1 MSRAHA
7 AGGSILTEREEPG
20 RARALSAAVTGLLL
34 AAAFVPFLAGRR
46 IGDGVPGA
54 VLLAA
59 SAMLAPAVPGWMLS
73 AGRLAPTRAAAAL
86 LSVTVLHLGAIVM
99 LRALH
104 AEPTP
109 AAFAATLASWTAAA
123 GAVAG
128 WRVPGLRLPRD
139 FVPWCVGGTAFL
151 LFAWSGTSVVPAL
164 EDQDSEVQ
172 GTANG
177 IVRELAP
184 VSLMNR
190 GRLHFF
196 AHPPLL
202 HVYSA
207 TTITLAGQLD
217 TVRPAYDVAR
227 EELAKLPAA
236 ERARGLGAV
245 VRALRRPPAATD
257 RSFLWHSRVF
267 RAFRETPALLATR
280 APNFVLGALAVSL
293 VFAWARRLGSR
304 TPDAVLVAAAYA
316 TLPEIV
322 VRSSYGGYYAL
333 SAATFVSAAWLAA
346 ERRQRGSLAGV
357 AGALAALANH
367 KAAVV
372 GAAALFTAA
381 VKRRPAAAVVL
392 LGVVAGTAL
401 FWVWGLAIAP
411 GDFVGEHLLDHGLRR
426 FTLGEA
432 TTRSGAPIYPS
443 RAGLWL
449 EFATNHGWPW
459 VAVAGAGL
467 LWGIARVARRAP
479 EPDALTEAAE
489 VLVAWT
495 LLGAAVFT
503 VIDWRQ
509 TKHLALMVP
518 AMTVLTAAML
528 RAAPPRVRVPIRVV
542 LAGAV
547 AWNVAGIVRLARDFD
562 SLRVTPIW

>member
-1 MSRAHA
+1 
-7 AGGSILTEREEPG
+7 
-20 RARALSAAVTGLLL
+20 
-34 AAAFVPFLAGRR
+34 
-46 IGDGVPGA
+46 
-54 VLLAA
+54 
-59 SAMLAPAVPGWMLS
+59 
-73 AGRLAPTRAAAAL
+73 
-86 LSVTVLHLGAIVM
+86 
-99 LRALH
+99 
-104 AEPTP
+104 
-109 AAFAATLASWTAAA
+109 
-123 GAVAG
+123 
-128 WRVPGLRLPRD
+128 
-139 FVPWCVGGTAFL
+139 VGGAAFL

-202 HVYSA
+202 HVFSA
-207 TTITLAGQLD
+207 TTITLAGELD

-236 ERARGLGAV
+236 DRERGLGAV
-245 VRALRRPPAATD
+245 VRALRHPPGATD

-267 RAFRETPALLATR
+267 RAFREDPALLATR

-293 VFAWARRLGSR
+293 VFAWARRLGAGA
-304 TPDAVLVAAAYA
+304 PDAVLVAAAYA

-346 ERRQRGSLAGV
+346 ERRHRGSLAGV
-357 AGALAALANH
+357 AGVLAALANH
-367 KAAVV
+367 KAVVV
-372 GAAALFTAA
+372 GGASSVAAAL
-381 VKRRPAAAVVL
+381 RRRSAAAVVL
-392 LGVVAGTAL
+392 LGVAAGTAA
-401 FWVWGLAIAP
+401 FWIWGLAIAP

-432 TTRSGAPIYPS
+432 TTRAGAPIYPS
-443 RAGLWL
+443 RAGVWL

-459 VAVAGAGL
+459 VAAAGAGL
-467 LWGIARVARRAP
+467 LWGITRAARGAP
-479 EPDALTEAAE
+479 DLDPLTETAE
-489 VLVAWT
+489 ILVAWT

-509 TKHLALMVP
+509 TKHLALIVP
-518 AMTVLTAAML
+518 AATVLVAGL
-528 RAAPPRVRVPIRVV
+528 LCAAPRRARVPIRAV

-547 AWNVAGIVRLARDFD
+547 AWNIAGIVRIARDFE

>member
-1 MSRAHA
+1 MPSDA
-7 AGGSILTEREEPG
+7 AGGSILTERDEPG
-20 RARALSAAVTGLLL
+20 RGKALSGAVTGVLL

-73 AGRLAPTRAAAAL
+73 AGRLAPTRAVAAL
-86 LSVTVLHLGAIVM
+86 LSVTLLHLGAVVV
-99 LRALH
+99 LRALR

-109 AAFAATLASWTAAA
+109 AAFAAALASLTALAGAAA
-123 GAVAG
+123 A
-128 WRVPGLRLPRD
+128 WRAPGLRLPRD
-139 FVPWCVGGTAFL
+139 FVPWCVGGAAFL

-202 HVYSA
+202 HVFSA
-207 TTITLAGQLD
+207 ATITLAGELD

-227 EELAKLPAA
+227 EELAKVPAA
-236 ERARGLGAV
+236 DRERGLGAV
-245 VRALRRPPAATD
+245 IRALRHPPGATD

-267 RAFRETPALLATR
+267 RAFREAPALLATR
-280 APNFVLGALAVSL
+280 APNFVLGAFAVVL
-293 VFAWARRLGSR
+293 VFAWARRLGTG

-333 SAATFVSAAWLAA
+333 SAATFVSAAWLAS
-346 ERRQRGSLAGV
+346 ERRHRGSLAGL

-367 KAAVV
+367 KAVVV
-372 GAAALFTAA
+372 GGAAFVTAAL
-381 VKRRPAAAVVL
+381 RRRSAAAVVL
-392 LGVVAGTAL
+392 LGVAAGTAA
-401 FWVWGLAIAP
+401 FWIWGLAIAP

-426 FTLGEA
+426 FTLGEV
-432 TTRSGAPIYPS
+432 TTRTGAPIYPS
-443 RAGLWL
+443 RAGVWL

-459 VAVAGAGL
+459 IAAAAAGL
-467 LWGIARVARRAP
+467 LWGITRAARRAP
-479 EPDALTEAAE
+479 DPDPLTEAAE
-489 VLVAWT
+489 ILVPWT

-509 TKHLALMVP
+509 TKHLALIVP
-518 AMTVLTAAML
+518 AATVLVAGL
-528 RAAPPRVRVPIRVV
+528 LCAAPRRARVPIRAV

-547 AWNVAGIVRLARDFD
+547 AWNIAGIVRIARDFE